1 MTVCEELSM
10 ESLNDRIASLGARF
24 GLAGDTALELRRF
37 IEKGFRD
44 FPWEIQVTDWRG
56 DRYTV
61 GKGDPHFCG
70 KPLIVRIHREEA
82 GLDLLRLDAFRFI
95 ERFVEG
101 DVDLEGNLY
110 ALPYVNAEGS
120 FELKPWH
127 LAARVLHVAA
137 FQDRHRARLSVK
149 SHYDIPQEALNVY
162 LDRRY
167 MSYSC
172 GMFERPHDLNIAEL
186 LRPGQGQ
193 EDDWDSLEKAQWR
206 KFKDAID
213 YIDPKPGDE
222 VLDIG
227 CGYGGQLEVALES
240 YDLKK
245 IVGWTHSHNQATEGR
260 RLLQRFDSSH
270 YELNEGDYREDK
282 RVYDHLTSTG
292 MVSHVGPRGLV
303 PYVKE
308 VRKRIKTG
316 GRYLHH
322 ALMTAYK
329 PYPLDFNV
337 GISFNKKY
345 VWPGFHWFTVG
356 EHVRALEKNGFQV
369 DKLVN
374 LSFHYAKT
382 TTAWYERMMAN
393 EETMLKNLGQPTLR
407 AWQVFL
413 AGITGAYLMRDVH
426 VYRLY
431 CIAT

>member
-1 MTVCEELSM
+1 M
-10 ESLNDRIASLGARF
+10 ERTGSRPWSSGGSRVQRGSIAA
-24 GLAGDTALELRRF
+24 EVRRF
-37 IEKGFRD
+37 IEDGFRD
-44 FPWEIQVTDWRG
+44 FRWQINVTDWLGNTYSAGRG
-56 DRYTV
+56 EA
-61 GKGDPHFCG
+61 HFCG
-70 KPLIVRIHREEA
+70 KPLDVRMHTEA
-82 GLDLLRLDAFRFI
+82 AGRDLLRLDGLRFI

-101 DVDLEGNLY
+101 DVDLAGNLY
-110 ALPYVNAEGS
+110 TLPYVNKQGN

-127 LAARVLHVAA
+127 LAGRALAVLA
-137 FQDRHRARLSVK
+137 FQSARRAQVSVK
-149 SHYDIPQEALNVY
+149 SHYDIPQDALNVY

-172 GMFERPHDLNIAEL
+172 GMFERPHDLDIGEL
-186 LRPGQGQ
+186 LRIGEGQNDG
-193 EDDWDSLEKAQWR
+193 WDSLEKAQWR

-213 YIDPKPGDE
+213 YIDPKPDDT

-227 CGYGGQLEVALES
+227 CGYGGQLEVALEN
-240 YDLKK
+240 YPVKK
-245 IVGWTHSHNQATEGR
+245 IVGWTHSNNQATEGR
-260 RLLQRFDSSH
+260 RLLERFDAST

-308 VRKRIKTG
+308 VRKRIKLG

-322 ALMTAYK
+322 SLMTAHQRR
-329 PYPLDFNV
+329 PLDFNV
-337 GISFNKKY
+337 GIAFNKKY

-356 EHVRALEKNGFQV
+356 DHVRALEKNGFQV
-369 DKLVN
+369 EKMVN
-374 LSFHYAKT
+374 LTFHYAKT

-393 EETMLKNLGQPTLR
+393 EETMLKTLGKPTLR
-407 AWQVFL
+407 AWQIFL

-431 CIAT
+431 CVAT